1 MCKIYKY
8 WKKQMNNII
17 REEFVLFILKAQQAE
32 ISKDVLIA
40 MLEDNIA
47 CALRCPVKERE
58 CSKYQYV
65 VEKDTPTK
73 EELQKFFMEKIL
85 SYQSLWIGLIEQKI
99 TLADM
104 TGVWKKFIE
113 KELPTQSITAK
124 KFLNDICDTNLKM
137 INILEKYD
145 KRNENQIAETTIYY
159 CKNFFTT
166 KVSREKILRKIYA
179 RERLFVFKLAH
190 ELSIRK
196 EITSPRELTKK
207 ERKLLPAS
215 FSQASIKEVVMAREI
230 IAMFPN
236 VCRPIRGANKHE
248 ESTVTILQRT

>member
-1 MCKIYKY
+1 MCKIYKD
-8 WKKQMNNII
+8 WKRQIKNII
-17 REEFVLFILKAQQAE
+17 RNEFVLFILKAQQAG
-32 ISKDVLIA
+32 ISKDELID
-40 MLEDNIA
+40 MLEENIN
-47 CALRCPVKERE
+47 CTLRCPVKERE
-58 CSKYQYV
+58 CSKYRYV
-65 VEKDTPTK
+65 LEKDTPTK
-73 EELQKFFMEKIL
+73 EELQKFFIEEIL
-85 SYQSLWIGLIEQKI
+85 SYQTLWMGLIEKNI
-99 TLADM
+99 VLADILLLW
-104 TGVWKKFIE
+104 GKFIE

-124 KFLNDICDTNLKM
+124 KFLNDICGTNLKM

-196 EITSPRELTKK
+196 EITSPKELTNK
-207 ERKLLPAS
+207 ERKLLPS
-215 FSQASIKEVVMAREI
+215 NFRQASIKEVVIAREI
-230 IAMFPN
+230 IAMFPDICCP
-236 VCRPIRGANKHE
+236 VRGANKHE